1 MHVRTFRHKT
11 LAGALGA
18 ARAELGPDALV
29 LSSGVVHASGLRG
42 LLGGQFVEVTA
53 AVERDGV
60 SAFRHQ
66 ETADRTPDGGA
77 SLIAARLTASGL
89 EPAIARAIASAHP
102 EDKRRATS
110 AVALEDTV
118 AAHLAALAAKDA
130 DLAPIEVFV
139 GPPGAGKTTTIAKI
153 AARARKEGGRRLGL
167 VAADG
172 YRVGAVEQLRL
183 YANIL
188 GTPLTVARNADELDD
203 AVRRLTHPV
212 LLDTPGRSPKD
223 SVARDIFA
231 RLGRLQGARTHLVI
245 PASYSAAQ
253 AHRAIERFADAR
265 PSRVVLTKLDEA
277 DSLAPLVGVLQE
289 CALPISFVGTGQR
302 VPDDLERAT
311 PPTIASWVLG
321 THAGVSA

>member
-11 LAGALGA
+11 LSGALGA
-18 ARAELGPDALV
+18 ARAALGPDALV
-29 LSSGVVHASGLRG
+29 LSTGVVHASGLRG
-42 LLGGQFVEVTA
+42 LLGGQLVEVTA

-60 SAFRHQ
+60 SELRHQ
-66 ETADRTPDGGA
+66 EPVGRTPDGGA
-77 SLIAARLTASGL
+77 GLIAARLTASGMQ
-89 EPAIARAIASAHP
+89 PAMARAIALAHP
-102 EDKRRATS
+102 EDKRRAPS

-153 AARARKEGGRRLGL
+153 AARARQDGRRRIGL

-203 AVRRLTHPV
+203 AVRQLTHPV

-253 AHRAIERFADAR
+253 ARRTIERFADAR

-277 DSLAPLVGVLQE
+277 DSVAPLVGVLQE